1 MFLISILAV
10 VALRVDLSL
19 CLEVFLEFGFFM
31 LKKLF
36 RLMENDNLSSLNFI
50 IFILG

>member
-10 VALRVDLSL
+10 VALRAGLSL
-19 CLEVFLEFGFFM
+19 CLEVFLEFFM

-50 IFILG
+50 TFIFG

>member
-1 MFLISILAV
+1 MFLISMLAV
-10 VALRVDLSL
+10 VALRAGLSV
-19 CLEVFLEFGFFM
+19 CLEFFLEFFM

-36 RLMENDNLSSLNFI
+36 RLIENDNLSSLNFI